1 MVLDVFHIST
11 MSEVCITCH
20 SPGVHPTQGLIGVP
34 SVTNHR
40 SMASVPTMYFLSLNK
55 FCPINTNYCHHSS
68 ENVT

>member
-40 SMASVPTMYFLSLNK
+40 SMASVPTMYFLSLN
-55 FCPINTNYCHHSS
+55 NYLSDKYKLLSPLIREH
-68 ENVT
+68 N